1 MTNRG
6 NAIHMLQ
13 NRRHCINIDI
23 DQFVLSIG
31 YDPQTSRCCE
41 AFLSHRGKSGTQLES
56 TLAKIGVL
64 ISKAIQGEDL
74 YDLDL
79 DHLVDEK
86 HNRQ

>member
-1 MTNRG
+1 MTNRA

-31 YDPQTSRCCE
+31 YDPKTAKCCE

-64 ISKAIQGEDL
+64 ISKAIQGENL

-79 DHLVDEK
+79 DHLIDEK
-86 HNRQ
+86 HQ

>member
-1 MTNRG
+1 MTNRAS
-6 NAIHMLQ
+6 AIQMLQ
-13 NRRHCINIDI
+13 HRRPCINLDI

-31 YDPQTSRCCE
+31 YDPKTAKCCE

-74 YDLDL
+74 YELDL
-79 DHLVDEK
+79 DHIIDENHK
-86 HNRQ
+86 

>member
-31 YDPQTSRCCE
+31 YDPQTSRCFE

-56 TLAKIGVL
+56 TLAKIGVM